1 MTLKGNKFKMNKRK
15 YFLKR
20 RIIYLWNSLPQDII
34 EANSLAR
41 FKKGLD
47 IYMNRN
53 NIGSY
58 TNQVKKLQGMS
69 VLGSRA

>member
-1 MTLKGNKFKMNKRK
+1 MQEQEPSCDKVTNLKWIKGNT
-15 YFLKR
+15 FLKQH
-20 RIIYLWNSLPQDII
+20 IIYLWNSLPQDII

-58 TNQVKKLQGMS
+58 TN
-69 VLGSRA
+69 